1 MAHFL
6 DLLKNEMKYGVTE
19 NGALTYKTSDSE
31 CLDLFFRMG
40 GMRGADEQTIADTVR
55 RAYNEDPVKTMKILF
70 YGRDIRGGLG
80 ERRFFRIA
88 VRAMAAYAPEAVERN
103 LKLFAEYGRY
113 DDLLALLGTPCEEG
127 AIAVIRERLTA
138 DVRDMEDGKQ
148 VSLLAKWLPSVNAS
162 SKATCA
168 NGRYLAKKLGMLP
181 AEYRKTLAKLR
192 RYTGII
198 ENCLRESDYT
208 FDYETQTSGAMF
220 KYRRAFIRNDGERY
234 GAYLEQVHAGKANLN
249 TQTLYPYQI
258 VRACLNHTN
267 YGYCRNGVIDMEQT
281 ERSAL
286 DAAWKNLPE
295 FGCTKENAIAVIDGS
310 GSMYGGDALRPV
322 DAAMSL
328 GIYFAEHNKGVFA
341 GHYITFSQHP
351 KLVKVEGADIAEKV
365 VNCAQHNEVANTDLK
380 AVFELILKTAVLNHA
395 KQADMPVKVY
405 IISDMEFDRCV
416 VGGIDMTLFEHA
428 AKRYAKFG
436 YKLPQVVFWNVASRH
451 ENIPVT
457 YAQTG
462 AALVSGASPSVFDM
476 LAGGD
481 LSPEIIMNRIIDSPR
496 YALVS

>member
-1 MAHFL
+1 MARFL
-6 DLLKNEMKYGVTE
+6 DLLKNEMQLTVTE
-19 NGALTYKTSDSE
+19 NGALTYRTSNSK
-31 CLDLFFRMG
+31 CLDLFFLMG
-40 GMRGADEQTIADTVR
+40 GMRGADEKTIEEVVLH
-55 RAYNEDPVKTMKILF
+55 AYKEDPRKAMKILF
-70 YGRDIRGGLG
+70 YGRDVRGGLG

-88 VRAMAAYAPEAVERN
+88 IRAIAAYAPEAVKRN
-103 LKLFAEYGRY
+103 LHLFAEYGRY
-113 DDLLALLGTPCEEG
+113 DDLLALLGTSCEDG

-138 DVRDMEDGKQ
+138 DVRDMEQEKQ

-162 SKATCA
+162 SQETCTQ
-168 NGRYLAKKLGMLP
+168 GRYIAKKLGMLP

-220 KYRRAFIRNDGERY
+220 KYRKAFIRNDGERY

-258 VRACLNHTN
+258 VRACLEHTN

-310 GSMYGGDALRPV
+310 GSMYGGGPLRPV

-328 GIYFAEHNKGVFA
+328 GIYFAEHNKGTFA
-341 GHYITFSQHP
+341 GHYITFSQRP

-365 VNCAQHNEVANTDLK
+365 VNCAQHNEVANTNLE
-380 AVFELILKTAVLNHA
+380 AVFELILKTAIVNRA
-395 KQADMPVKVY
+395 KQADMPAKVY
-405 IISDMEFDRCV
+405 IISDMEFDRCI
-416 VGGIDMTLFEHA
+416 VGGNDMTLFEQA
-428 AKRYAKFG
+428 ARRYAKYG

-451 ENIPVT
+451 QNIPVT
-457 YAQTG
+457 FAQTG

-481 LSPEIIMNRIIDSPR
+481 LSPEIIMNRIIESPR